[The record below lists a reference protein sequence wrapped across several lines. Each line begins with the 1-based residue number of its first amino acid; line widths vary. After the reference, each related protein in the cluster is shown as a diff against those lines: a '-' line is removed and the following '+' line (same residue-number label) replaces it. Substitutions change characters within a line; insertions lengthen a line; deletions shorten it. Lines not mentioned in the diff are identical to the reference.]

1 MGKRGPKPRPTE
13 LKRLHHTIRTPD
25 RKRGPDALAPGGGL
39 VPPDYFTPAMQERW
53 AEILRLA
60 PLNVLRPIDA
70 TTLADFVAAEAIA
83 DQAYAE
89 CSELIVVTE
98 RGRVRNP
105 ALLIYFRA
113 VEQKKAAADRLGFSP
128 SARVGLPVDEHT
140 HRNDPEDDR
149 WAELAKG
156 VWRPGK
162 FHPGTRI
169 PIDQPLPGSPS
180 KRLAR
185 KLREAEKAET
195 LAKAEPKGE
204 A

>member
-25 RKRGPDALAPGGGL
+25 RKRGPDALAPGGAL
-39 VPPDYFTPAMQERW
+39 VPPKYFTPAMQERW

-70 TTLADFVAAEAIA
+70 TTLTDFVVAEAIA

-140 HRNDPEDDR
+140 HRADPEDSV

-156 VWRPGK
+156 MWQPGK

-169 PIDQPLPGSPS
+169 PISEPRRS
-180 KRLAR
+180 RVLAR
-185 KLREAEKAET
+185 KLKEAEKVEK
-195 LAKAEPKGE
+195 LAKAEPEGE